1 MEKVRTDFAPS
12 QYSTGTRSHAGFP
25 FFSKVTLVVMGSHIG
40 ADAAL
45 PKPEKYSFRV
55 TMKAGGKTG
64 SAGFDYVLK

>member
-1 MEKVRTDFAPS
+1 
-12 QYSTGTRSHAGFP
+12 
-25 FFSKVTLVVMGSHIG
+25 MGSHIG

-55 TMKAGGKTG
+55 TMKGGGQTG